1 MPITTPEQLALA
13 KRVHNL
19 IAAHP
24 EQHNQDFYFLEPGE
38 EENELDCRTQAC
50 IAGWTAIL
58 NGAYFTAGPDVETP
72 EGVHNIE
79 VYARESLGISVTEAE
94 FLFAAR
100 RYGNPYA
107 EARSRRYLEQLIA
120 EAEARLSGASA

>member
-13 KRVHNL
+13 KHVRNH

-24 EQHNQDFYFLEPGE
+24 EKHNQDFYFLEPYE
-38 EENELDCRTQAC
+38 EENELGCGTQAC

-58 NGAYFTAGPDVETP
+58 SGARFAVGAEVETP
-72 EGVHNIE
+72 DGNLNVEA
-79 VYARESLGISVTEAE
+79 YAAAALGINVTEAD
-94 FLFAAR
+94 FLFETR
-100 RYGNPYA
+100 RCGNPFA

-120 EAEARLSGASA
+120 DAEAKVGAL